1 MGAMKPRTGAGP
13 IEAEKERGQVVIRV
27 PMDDGERLVVAL
39 DAQEAEELGRLLV
52 EPEPVE

>member
-1 MGAMKPRTGAGP
+1 M
-13 IEAEKERGQVVIRV
+13 EVEKERGQFVIRV

-52 EPEPVE
+52 ELDSVE

>member
-13 IEAEKERGQVVIRV
+13 IEAEKEKGHVVIRV

-39 DAQEAEELGRLLV
+39 DAQEAMELGRLLV
-52 EPEPVE
+52 EPGPAE

>member
-1 MGAMKPRTGAGP
+1 MGAMKPRTGSGP
-13 IEAEKERGQVVIRV
+13 IEAEKERGQFVIRV

-52 EPEPVE
+52 ELDSME

>member
-13 IEAEKERGQVVIRV
+13 IEVEKERGQFVIRV

-39 DAQEAEELGRLLV
+39 DAQEAEALGRLLV
-52 EPEPVE
+52 KLDSVE